1 MAVLALDTSNYTT
14 SLAVFDGREG
24 VNMGRLLTVRP
35 GELGLRQS
43 EALFQHVQRLPAL
56 FREMEQGDT

>member
-14 SLAVFDGREG
+14 SVAVFDGEKG
-24 VNMGRLLTVRP
+24 ENVGRLLDVRP

-43 EALFQHVQRLPAL
+43 DALFQHVKRLPEL
-56 FREMEQGDT
+56 FARLAQEG